1 MIYRSIFVASLILA
15 VTIPCGAQT
24 PNPGA
29 PAASS
34 SDASATAGA
43 SPPAASSS
51 AAPASSAASPAAS
64 SSTASPSSSA
74 SNASDEPSPQLLK
87 EARREG
93 FRPKKRN
100 GETQFCYT
108 DKSTGTHFET
118 EKCYN
123 QQQMEQVVQQRQD
136 ERDQLH
142 QQSACTGCKGH

>member
-15 VTIPCGAQT
+15 VSIPCGAQT
-24 PNPGA
+24 PT
-29 PAASS
+29 PAAPTTS

-43 SPPAASSS
+43 SPPAASST
-51 AAPASSAASPAAS
+51 APAPAASAASTAAS
-64 SSTASPSSSA
+64 SSPASSA
-74 SNASDEPSPQLLK
+74 SNASGEPSPELLK
-87 EARREG
+87 QARREG
-93 FRPKKRN
+93 FKPKKRN

-136 ERDQLH
+136 QRDQLH
-142 QQSACTGCKGH
+142 EQSACTGCKSH